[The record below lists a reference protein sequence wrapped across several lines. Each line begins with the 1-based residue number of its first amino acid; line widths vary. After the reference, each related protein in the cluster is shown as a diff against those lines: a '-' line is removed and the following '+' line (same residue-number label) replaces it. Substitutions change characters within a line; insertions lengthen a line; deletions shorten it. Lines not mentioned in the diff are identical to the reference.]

1 MKRNKRL
8 FVVNIIA
15 LMVIFTLLGCIKI
28 INYRSTQSIKF
39 INTVKVSVFSYR
51 ADDDYIAEVNKG
63 LEKLQAENPEKVQFT
78 FYDSK
83 NSQILQN
90 EQIDKVLEEGTDL
103 LIVNLVEVEAG
114 EVVINKIKEQNIPVI
129 LYNREPITLDSVRSY
144 SKAIYIGN
152 DSKEGG
158 ILQGKILIN
167 LWNTKKAL
175 IDENNDDVMQ
185 YIMLSGGINNKEA
198 IGRSKYSVRTV
209 EDAGIKTEELAFRVA
224 NFDEEL
230 ARRATESLLFRYG
243 NDIEVI
249 ISNDDTMA
257 IGAIKALQQAG
268 YNKGDETRT
277 ITVIGFDGIPEAR
290 ELIAKGIM
298 AGTVIQNPFAMAEA
312 LYSVGMNLVSGKKPL
327 EGTNYSFDETRVAIR
342 IPYEGILMENNTHIE
357 SYTKGIYRN

>member
-28 INYRSTQSIKF
+28 NNNRSTESIKL
-39 INTVKVSVFSYR
+39 INTVKISVFSYR

-90 EQIDKVLEEGTDL
+90 QQIDTVLQGGTDL
-103 LIVNLVEVEAG
+103 LIVNLVDVEVSSAEI
-114 EVVINKIKEQNIPVI
+114 VINKIKEHNIPVI
-129 LYNREPITLDSVRSY
+129 LYNREPTELYPVKSY
-144 SKAIYIGN
+144 SKSLYIGN

-175 IDENNDDVMQ
+175 IDENNDNVMQ
-185 YIMLSGGINNKEA
+185 YVMLSGGIENKEA
-198 IGRSKYSVRTV
+198 RGRSEYSVKTV
-209 EDAGIKTEELAFRVA
+209 QNAGIKTQELAFRVA

-230 ARRATESLLFRYG
+230 ARIAMQSLLFRYG
-243 NDIEVI
+243 NDIEVV

-277 ITVIGFDGIPEAR
+277 ITVIGFDGVPEAR

-298 AGTVIQNPFAMAEA
+298 AGTVIQSPFAMAEA
-312 LYSVGMNLVSGKKPL
+312 LYSVSMNLVSGKKPL
-327 EGTNYSFDETRVAIR
+327 EGTTYSFDETGVAIR
-342 IPYEGILMENNTHIE
+342 IPYEGILMENNTHI
-357 SYTKGIYRN
+357 TFYR